1 MLPERFFEIQL
12 CHGREYNFQAPCFLY
27 FSNPKSI
34 AMTLQFLLCKD
45 YTAFNHNI
53 ILIDEKT
60 KTASLG
66 ISKAIAAEAET
77 FFSEK
82 GSTLFQQ
89 IYEGRSLSIVK
100 VDASKEEYKYLEAAR
115 KAGNILCKFLNG
127 KKIKETSLINA
138 SRKIKLT
145 AAFAEGL
152 ALSNYEFLKY
162 KTKDKKEKTLSTLHI
177 DSKSTDK
184 KTLEEISKI
193 VSANFFS
200 RTLINEPLSY
210 LTATKLS
217 EEIKNAGKANGFSVE
232 VFDKK
237 KIEALKMGGLLSV
250 NKGSIDPPTFTVLE
264 YKPNR
269 KKNKKPIVLVGK
281 GVVYDTGGLSLKPT
295 PNSMDMMKCDMSGA
309 AAVAGIFIAVAQLKL
324 PIHIV
329 GLIPATDNRPGMNAY
344 VPGDVIE
351 MMSGLN
357 VEMLNADAEGRM
369 ILADALHYAKQ
380 YSPEL
385 VFDFATLTG
394 SAKAAT
400 GGVASPFMGT
410 AGNEVKKKLLMS
422 ANNTYERLIE
432 FPLWDEYGEMIKS
445 DVADIKNIGGPEAGA
460 ITAGKFLE
468 HFTDYP
474 WLHFD
479 IAGTAYLMGEDS
491 YRGKYGTA
499 VGVRL
504 ITDFLKN
511 Y

>member
-1 MLPERFFEIQL
+1 MQVQL
-12 CHGREYNFQAPCFLY
+12 
-27 FSNPKSI
+27 
-34 AMTLQFLLCKD
+34 LLCKT
-45 YTAFNHNI
+45 YTLFAHQI
-53 ILIDEKT
+53 ILIDSAT
-60 KTASLG
+60 R
-66 ISKAIAAEAET
+66 I
-77 FFSEK
+77 
-82 GSTLFQQ
+82 STLGLANEEADAAQKFFDEKINHIFQLNGA
-89 IYEGRSLSIVK
+89 ESSLSIVK
-100 VDASKEEYKYLEAAR
+100 IDTAKEEYKTLEAAR
-115 KAGNILCKFLNG
+115 KAGNAISKFLNA
-127 KKIKETSLINA
+127 KKITEASVFNA

-162 KTKDKKEKTLSTLHI
+162 KTKEKKEKSLIALHV
-177 DSKSTDK
+177 DSKSCDK
-184 KTLEEISKI
+184 KTLEDLSKI
-193 VSANFFS
+193 VAANFFA

-210 LTATKLS
+210 LTATQLS
-217 EEIKNAGKANGFSVE
+217 KEIQQAGKDNGFSVT

-237 KIEALKMGGLLSV
+237 KIESLKMGGLLSV
-250 NKGSIDPPTFTVLE
+250 NKGSVDPPTFTLLE
-264 YKPNR
+264 YKGYRP
-269 KKNKKPIVLVGK
+269 KNKKPIVLVGK
-281 GVVYDTGGLSLKPT
+281 GVVYDTGGVSLKPT

-309 AAVAGIFIAVAQLKL
+309 AAVTGIFIAAAQLKL
-324 PIHIV
+324 PVHIV
-329 GLIPATDNRPGMNAY
+329 GLIPATDNRPGGNAY
-344 VPGDVIE
+344 VPGDVVE
-351 MMSGLN
+351 MMSGIN

-394 SAKAAT
+394 AAKAAT

-410 AGNEVKKKLLMS
+410 AGDGVKKKLLNS
-422 ANNTYERLIE
+422 ADNTYERLIE
-432 FPLWDEYGEMIKS
+432 FPLWDEYGDMIKS
-445 DVADIKNIGGPEAGA
+445 DVADIKNVGGPEAGS

-479 IAGTAYLMGEDS
+479 IAGTAYLMTEDG

>member
-1 MLPERFFEIQL
+1 MNIQL
-12 CHGREYNFQAPCFLY
+12 
-27 FSNPKSI
+27 SI
-34 AMTLQFLLCKD
+34 CKD
-45 YTAFNHNI
+45 YSLFPHQI
-53 ILIDEKT
+53 ILIDDAVKF
-60 KTASLG
+60 ASLG
-66 ISKAIAAEAET
+66 LSKEDTAAAQK
-77 FFSEK
+77 FFDEK
-82 GSTLFQQ
+82 VNHLFQ
-89 IYEGRSLSIVK
+89 LSSAGKTLSVVK
-100 VDASKEEYKYLEAAR
+100 IDTSKEEFKSLEAAR
-115 KAGNILCKFLNG
+115 KAGNALNKFLNSQ
-127 KKIKETSLINA
+127 KIKEASLLNA
-138 SRKIKLT
+138 TAKAGLA
-145 AAFAEGL
+145 AAFAEGI

-162 KTKDKKEKTLSTLHI
+162 KTKDKKEKSLAKLHVDTKSSDKNTL
-177 DSKSTDK
+177 D
-184 KTLEEISKI
+184 EISKL
-193 VSANFFS
+193 VTANFFS

-210 LTATKLS
+210 LTATQLS
-217 EEIKNAGKANGFSVE
+217 KEIQKAGKEHGFSVE
-232 VFDKK
+232 VFEKK
-237 KIEALKMGGLLSV
+237 KIEKLKMGGLLSV

-264 YKPNR
+264 YKSGK

-324 PIHIV
+324 PIHII

-344 VPGDVIE
+344 VPGDVVE

-394 SAKAAT
+394 AAKAAT
-400 GGVASPFMGT
+400 GSVASPFMGT
-410 AGNEVKKKLLMS
+410 ASEEVKKKLLTS

-432 FPLWDEYGEMIKS
+432 FPLWDEYGDMIKS
-445 DVADIKNIGGPEAGA
+445 DVADIKNVGGADSGS

-468 HFTDYP
+468 CFTDYP
-474 WLHFD
+474 WMHFD
-479 IAGTAYLMGEDS
+479 IAGTAYLMAEDS